1 MPKLITIT
9 PEKIDKVKDLLT
21 RNTIRG
27 AARYAGVSFY
37 TAWNIAKGNYDKP
50 EPLQQYKPNY
60 SRCPITGF
68 KL

>member
-9 PEKIDKVKDLLT
+9 PEKIEKVKDLLT

-37 TAWNIAKGNYDKP
+37 TAWQIAKGNYDTP
-50 EPLQQYKPNY
+50 DPLPVKTKELFNK
-60 SRCPITGF
+60 CPITGM
-68 KL
+68 

>member
-9 PEKIDKVKDLLT
+9 PEKIAKVKDLLQ

-37 TAWNIAKGNYDKP
+37 TAWQIAKGNYDTTD
-50 EPLQQYKPNY
+50 PLPVKTKELFNK
-60 SRCPITGF
+60 CPFTGR
-68 KL
+68 